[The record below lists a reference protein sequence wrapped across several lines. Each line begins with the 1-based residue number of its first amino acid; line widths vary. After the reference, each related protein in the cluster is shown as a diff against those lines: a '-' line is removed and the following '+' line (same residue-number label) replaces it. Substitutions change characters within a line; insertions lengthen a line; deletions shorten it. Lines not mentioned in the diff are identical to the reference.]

1 VSRTVGAPI
10 RWLTLVVGAGLL
22 AACATPG
29 TTASLAPALPSVS
42 AAPSEAAEPVEDP
55 ADRLQAR
62 LLEIMDAPDL
72 AYRFEQTADI
82 TSDSASFQ
90 QTASGEVSGR
100 DVHMTVTTV
109 QGTDRTV
116 SEIAVLNGTAF
127 QRDGSGAWSRSGQT
141 TAVVSVVPQLAQI
154 FDLTTMRYAG
164 HEVHEGAYLQHLAMR
179 DPVTLTGDLTT
190 AWLPSSATTGT
201 LDSLDLYLDSDGRPA
216 DISYEL
222 TFDVQADASSDPVEL
237 HGVYQATY
245 ADVGQDVPIQVDGLT
260 PSVPTT

>member
-1 VSRTVGAPI
+1 MTPTLGRPV
-10 RWLTLVVGAGLL
+10 RWLALVVGAGLV
-22 AACATPG
+22 AACAAPG
-29 TTASLAPALPSVS
+29 ATAIVTSPPAIS
-42 AAPSEAAEPVEDP
+42 AAPSAAAEPVEDP
-55 ADRLQAR
+55 ADRLKAR

-82 TSDSASFQ
+82 ASDSASFK

-100 DVHMTVTTV
+100 DVHMKVTTV

-127 QRDGSGAWSRSGQT
+127 ERDGSGAWSRSGET
-141 TAVVSVVPQLAQI
+141 TAVVSVVPQLARI

-164 HEVHEGAYLQHLAMR
+164 HEVHDGAYLQHLVMR

-190 AWLPSSATTGT
+190 AWLPSSATSGT

-216 DISYEL
+216 DITYEL
-222 TFDVQADASSDPVEL
+222 TFDVQADAASDPVEL

-260 PSVPTT
+260 PTVPTT